1 MKNKRTLMIGLI
13 IGLIVAVS
21 AAVACKFAVN
31 LDSPGIPKLYFEGDI
46 SEMYEKSDVREI
58 FVEYVDGERSFQGF
72 AQLKVQGSSSLAY
85 DKKNYT
91 IKFYHDRNGE
101 EKMPVDV
108 GWGEQNT
115 YCLKANWID
124 RTHARNLVTAK
135 LASQVQQKYGLLT
148 QAPRNGLVDGFP
160 VEIYSNGDFLGL
172 YTFNIPKS
180 EWQFAMDSDNP
191 NHTVVCGEGWEPA
204 NLFRGEPDFTP
215 WGIEVGQESEETLE
229 NLRAMFDFVMNST
242 DEEFMEHFEEHLSL
256 DAVLNYYVITDIA
269 FLADNMGSNML
280 IASYD
285 GVKWYLSLYDM
296 DTSWGA
302 DWKGQELWD
311 YESGLLEMND
321 NLLFERIEKCF
332 PEELAQ
338 RYFEL
343 RQDILSNEH
352 IMEEFHAFR
361 DQIPENSFKKE
372 AWKWGDGLIRTTED
386 LPGYDYDQIENY
398 LNTVSDMLDAKYT
411 AMLENG

>member
-1 MKNKRTLMIGLI
+1 MKNKRTLIIGLI

-21 AAVACKFAVN
+21 AAVVCKFAVK

-160 VEIYSNGDFLGL
+160 VEIYSNGDFL
-172 YTFNIPKS
+172 
-180 EWQFAMDSDNP
+180 
-191 NHTVVCGEGWEPA
+191 
-204 NLFRGEPDFTP
+204 
-215 WGIEVGQESEETLE
+215 
-229 NLRAMFDFVMNST
+229 
-242 DEEFMEHFEEHLSL
+242 
-256 DAVLNYYVITDIA
+256 
-269 FLADNMGSNML
+269 
-280 IASYD
+280 
-285 GVKWYLSLYDM
+285 
-296 DTSWGA
+296 
-302 DWKGQELWD
+302 
-311 YESGLLEMND
+311 
-321 NLLFERIEKCF
+321 
-332 PEELAQ
+332 
-338 RYFEL
+338 
-343 RQDILSNEH
+343 
-352 IMEEFHAFR
+352 
-361 DQIPENSFKKE
+361 
-372 AWKWGDGLIRTTED
+372 
-386 LPGYDYDQIENY
+386 
-398 LNTVSDMLDAKYT
+398 
-411 AMLENG
+411 